1 MLTRRHKVMLMLER
15 NPAITVLELAAL
27 SHEHV
32 CNVRTYL
39 RWATYSGAVKA
50 EQPSG
55 FKRYTVC
62 DGWLAKLEVHES
74 NPRVRAGDKTPKRNP
89 ERLQDIRVKELLKLA
104 AAVNPSVKTAWVKPP
119 RKSKPHH
126 WHQASQ
132 GMGVAA

>member
-1 MLTRRHKVMLMLER
+1 MLTRRHKVMLVLER
-15 NPAITVLELAAL
+15 NPGVTVLELAAL

-39 RWATYSGAVKA
+39 MLATHSGAVKV
-50 EQPSG
+50 EQPRG
-55 FKRYTVC
+55 LRRYTIC

-89 ERLQDIRVKELLKLA
+89 ERLQDVRVKELRKLDP
-104 AAVNPSVKTAWVKPP
+104 AVKPGVKTSWVKPP
-119 RKSKPHH
+119 RKVNPHH